1 MREQLVTDFDKI
13 ISDSNFSKKDIELK
27 RISLDKF
34 IEDGFPTKK
43 KEKKPLYF
51 DTVQEYFLDK
61 ETTTPPPSR
70 EESPETPVITLPTCL
85 PPEYEVLLQE
95 NGIIEE
101 KRPVSAPCFA
111 DCPDPS
117 GKKPWLGIAAR

>member
-43 KEKKPLYF
+43 KEDWKFLYINKPIEKK
-51 DTVQEYFLDK
+51 
-61 ETTTPPPSR
+61 
-70 EESPETPVITLPTCL
+70 I
-85 PPEYEVLLQE
+85 
-95 NGIIEE
+95 GI
-101 KRPVSAPCFA
+101 
-111 DCPDPS
+111 
-117 GKKPWLGIAAR
+117 

>member
-43 KEKKPLYF
+43 KEDWK
-51 DTVQEYFLDK
+51 FLDRNK
-61 ETTTPPPSR
+61 
-70 EESPETPVITLPTCL
+70 
-85 PPEYEVLLQE
+85 
-95 NGIIEE
+95 
-101 KRPVSAPCFA
+101 
-111 DCPDPS
+111 
-117 GKKPWLGIAAR
+117 IAAKSILK